1 MNKKNIS
8 IETMLSHFA
17 EDRSK
22 SFGAV
27 VPPIYQTSLFTFQ
40 SMNDLSDAFNN
51 ADTSFIYT
59 RGNNPTAQIVEK
71 KIAFMEEGECAKLF
85 SSGMGAISSAIMSCV
100 KTGDHIVAVKTVYG
114 PTIKLLTE
122 YLFDKFDIETTFVK
136 ADANEII
143 NATKNNTK
151 LIYLESP
158 TSLVFEIIDIKKVTA
173 FAKENNIKTIIDNS
187 WATPIFQKPLNLG
200 IDISVHSVSKYI
212 SGHSDIVAGVAI
224 STEKTIKDMLRN
236 EHALFGSKISPLEA
250 WLILR
255 GMRTLPIRMKQ
266 HSESALI
273 IAKHL
278 ESHPKIQKVNYPGL
292 ESHPKHELAKK
303 QMSGFSGLLSFI
315 VDSNLE
321 GTHKFVDNLSYFNI
335 GVSWGGF
342 ESLAINL
349 ARDGKD
355 KSIPS
360 GLVRVSI
367 GLESANDLI
376 ADLDQSLAKI

>member
-1 MNKKNIS
+1 MDNKNIS

-27 VPPIYQTSLFTFQ
+27 VPPIYQTSLFTFE
-40 SMNDLSDAFNN
+40 SMNDLSNAFNN
-51 ADTSFIYT
+51 EDDSFIYT

-71 KIAFMEEGECAKLF
+71 KIAFMENGECAKLF

-100 KTGDHIVAVKTVYG
+100 KTGDHIVAVETVYG

-122 YLFDKFDIETTFVK
+122 YLSEKFDIETTFVK

-143 NATKNNTK
+143 NATQDTTK

-173 FAKENNIKTIIDNS
+173 FAKEKNIKTIIDNS
-187 WATPIFQKPLNLG
+187 WATPIYQKPLNLG

-224 STEKTIKDMLRN
+224 STRETIKNMLRN
-236 EHALFGSKISPLEA
+236 EHALFGAKISPLEA

-255 GMRTLPIRMKQ
+255 GMRTLPVRMRQ

-273 IAKHL
+273 IAKYL
-278 ESHPKIQKVNYPGL
+278 ENHPKILKVNYPGL
-292 ESHPKHELAKK
+292 ESHPKHILAKK

-315 VDSNLE
+315 VSSNLE
-321 GTHKFVDNLSYFNI
+321 GTHKFVDSLNYFNI

-355 KSIPS
+355 ESIPS
-360 GLVRVSI
+360 GLVRASI
-367 GLESANDLI
+367 GLESAQDLINDLN
-376 ADLDQSLAKI
+376 QSLERI